1 MAVHISEYYNISH
14 SKFESLGVLDSY
26 VDRDMNLHIDPLR
39 LRDTKIQE
47 FKDSYKNTFLKYF
60 ERFVLFV
67 DNMTDSNKK
76 MMFNLI
82 VEHLQFKEIPNVG
95 LGYSETGKPG
105 KGMSGKIARQVA
117 GSIVEIIK
125 AGLKEPELFAF
136 MHLFEKNIGADRISD
151 MSIFILRHQILS
163 YTQHMAEY
171 IGIPVQEFQYEQN
184 TYLVPFYKD
193 NPIHLFPID
202 LLADLP
208 MAASYDDIDAVCNY
222 NRGLI
227 QKVCAAVNGNLK
239 DFIEGKNTKENFRN
253 AILYNKIAYD
263 EAIGYI
269 RGLSARSYDFLE
281 DKKRFYFE
289 VRRKE
294 LLESIIKELNFRK
307 KLTADDVLE
316 ISRNACLLF
325 KKCIENHRSYKLM
338 YYEKGNLAKSE
349 KAAQELLYIVSVAYL
364 KASGADV
371 DISPEADTGVGKL
384 DFKFSQGA
392 SSRVIIEMKLS
403 NNRDLLNGYVT
414 QLPEYMKSQNAVY
427 GIYVVVIVDSKG
439 NQNKFLN
446 QLREIEENRSKDD
459 KLSPIIIFVD
469 ARERT
474 TASKM

>member
-1 MAVHISEYYNISH
+1 MAEHISEFYNIPH
-14 SKFESLGVLDSY
+14 SQFESLGVLDCF
-26 VDRDMNLHIDPLR
+26 VDADMNLHIDPLR
-39 LRDTKIQE
+39 LKETNVQE
-47 FKDSYKNTFLKYF
+47 FKGSYKNTFLKYF

-67 DNMTDSNKK
+67 DSMTESNKK
-76 MMFNLI
+76 MMFKLI

-95 LGYSETGKPG
+95 LGYSEKGRPG
-105 KGMSGKIARQVA
+105 KGMSGKIALQVA
-117 GSIVEIIK
+117 ESIVEMIK

-151 MSIFILRHQILS
+151 MSIFILRHHILS
-163 YTQHMAEY
+163 YTQRIAGQM
-171 IGIPVQEFQYEQN
+171 GIPVQKFEYKQRIY
-184 TYLVPFYKD
+184 YVPFYKKQ
-193 NPIHLFPID
+193 PLHLFPTD
-202 LLADLP
+202 LLANLP
-208 MAASYDDIDAVCNY
+208 IATSYDDIETVCNY

-227 QKVCAAVNGNLK
+227 KKVCEAVNGNLK
-239 DFIEGKNTKENFRN
+239 DFIEGKNSKENIRN
-253 AILYNKIAYD
+253 ALLYNEKAYKD
-263 EAIGYI
+263 AIGYI
-269 RGLSARSYDFLE
+269 KGLSARSYDFIE
-281 DKKRFYFE
+281 DKKRIYFDI
-289 VRRKE
+289 RLKE
-294 LLESIIKELNFRK
+294 ILENIIKEQNLHK
-307 KLTADDVLE
+307 KQTADDVLE

-325 KKCIENHRSYKLM
+325 KVCVENHRSYKLM

-349 KAAQELLYIVSVAYL
+349 KAAQELLYIVSEAYL

-371 DISPEADTGVGKL
+371 DISPEADSGVGKL

-427 GIYVVVIVDSKG
+427 GIYVVVIVDRKG

-469 ARERT
+469 ARERP